1 MSNQSGKFQNGF
13 QTESRFILRIRQVLL
28 LAAISILVILG
39 SCTQQKLILPP
50 ITSTPTEIYHPG
62 KFVWYDLLTDKV
74 PEVKKF
80 YSELF
85 GWEYEGE
92 DQENAPYTLI
102 KYKGRAIGGII
113 YSDLKKEV
121 NESQWISYLS
131 VLDVDRAFEFTG
143 TKGGQQYRKPW
154 DLVDR
159 GRVAVVSDPQGALFV
174 LVRSSGGDPADAQP
188 GFNEWLWTEL
198 LTNDPQAA
206 VAFYDELVGFE
217 HETTEITENHKYYVL
232 KKDTRPRAG
241 VVKNPW
247 ETVTPNWLPYI
258 RVEDPAILVERV
270 ASLGGKVILAP
281 SEDIRNGSVA
291 LIADPSGAAVALQ
304 RWPME

>member
-1 MSNQSGKFQNGF
+1 MSNQASKIQIG
-13 QTESRFILRIRQVLL
+13 ILPGRRYISRIRQVLL
-28 LAAISILVILG
+28 LSALSLLLIVGA
-39 SCTQQKLILPP
+39 CTRNKLILPP

-85 GWEYEGE
+85 GWKYEGE
-92 DQENAPYTLI
+92 AKDNAPYTLI
-102 KYKGRAIGGII
+102 KYKGRPIGGII

-131 VLDVDRAFEFTG
+131 VPDVDRAFEFAG
-143 TKGGQQYRKPW
+143 SKGGIQYRQPW
-154 DLVDR
+154 ELADR

-174 LVRSSGGDPADAQP
+174 LFRASGGDPADVQP
-188 GFNEWLWTEL
+188 EFNEWLWTEL

-206 VAFYDELVGFE
+206 VGFYDQLVGFE
-217 HETTEITENHKYYVL
+217 HEITEITENYKYYIL

-247 ETVTPNWLPYI
+247 ETVAPNWLPYI
-258 RVEDPAILVERV
+258 RVEDPAIQVEKV
-270 ASLGGKVILAP
+270 ESLGGKVILAP
-281 SEDIRNGSVA
+281 REDIRKGSVA

-304 RWPME
+304 KWPME

>member
-1 MSNQSGKFQNGF
+1 MFNQVKKTQINLISGGIYL
-13 QTESRFILRIRQVLL
+13 SGVWRIFLL
-28 LAAISILVILG
+28 FSLIIIIILAA
-39 SCTQQKLILPP
+39 CTRNKLIVPP
-50 ITSTPTEIYHPG
+50 VTSTPTEIYHPG

-74 PEVKKF
+74 PEVKNF
-80 YSELF
+80 YSTLF
-85 GWEYEGE
+85 GWEYEG
-92 DQENAPYTLI
+92 DNTENAPYTLI

-113 YSDLKKEV
+113 YSDLKKDV

-131 VLDVDRAFEFTG
+131 VPDVDRAFEFIG
-143 TKGGQQYRKPW
+143 NKGGKQYRKPW
-154 DLVDR
+154 DLADR
-159 GRVAVVSDPQGALFV
+159 GRVAVVADPQGALFV
-174 LVRSSGGDPADAQP
+174 LFRASGGDPAETQP
-188 GFNEWLWTEL
+188 EFNEWLWTEL
-198 LTNDPQAA
+198 LTSDPPA
-206 VAFYDELVGFE
+206 VVSFYEELAGFE
-217 HETTEITENHKYYVL
+217 HEVVEVTEGHQYYVL

-258 RVEDPAILVERV
+258 RVEDPAILAERV
-270 ASLGGKVILAP
+270 ESLGGKVILAP